1 MLMIQEGWYILRS
14 MLKLFMMQKTS
25 LEASDTAIPC
35 VQRKQSLENNAG
47 FMKSYPLL
55 LNMS

>member
-1 MLMIQEGWYILRS
+1 MLRS

-55 LNMS
+55 LKSHNKGTL